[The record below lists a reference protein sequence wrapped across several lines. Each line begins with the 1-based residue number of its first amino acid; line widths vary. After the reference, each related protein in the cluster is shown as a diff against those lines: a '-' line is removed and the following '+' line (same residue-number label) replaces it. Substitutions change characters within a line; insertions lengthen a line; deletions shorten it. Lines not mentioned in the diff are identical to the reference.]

1 MYEVLG
7 IIVYF
12 TIGLLLAKGY
22 TVYKKM
28 PYKDMNEDNQVF
40 IVAIIFFYPIVV
52 IVLISLLFGKG
63 IERVLNKVL

>member
-22 TVYKKM
+22 TVHKKI